1 MLTTALVELFN
12 RDLDIVANEIN
23 FYSDERKLWIISPDI
38 KNSGGN
44 LCLHICGNLQH
55 FIGATLGNTGYIR
68 DRDAEFGDKNI
79 PKKELLDS
87 IDRSK
92 EVIVTVLNSLSEDQ
106 LAKDYPIDVFKKEMT
121 TSFFLIH
128 LHSHLN
134 YHLGQINYHRR
145 LLDRDTK

>member
-12 RDLDIVANEIN
+12 RDLDILAKEIN
-23 FYSDERKLWIISPDI
+23 LYSDEHKLWVISPDI
-38 KNSGGN
+38 KNCGGN

-55 FIGATLGNTGYIR
+55 FIGAILGRTGYIR
-68 DRDAEFGDKNI
+68 DRDAEFSDKNI
-79 PKKELLDS
+79 PIKELLRS
-87 IDRSK
+87 IDKTK
-92 EVIVTVLNSLSEDQ
+92 EVVVTALNALLEDQ
-106 LAKDYPIDVFKKEMT
+106 LAEDYPIVVFKKKMT

-145 LLDRDTK
+145 LLDKNTT